1 MKSTH
6 KRRLISLALAV
17 LMLVGVLSGCGSTST
32 STGASSAAP
41 SEESSSASNNA
52 PAQAASVPAQEG
64 EVVDTQKDTITMTVD
79 REPASLDPAVYVST
93 YNAHDQIYEGLVT
106 YDLDGNIV
114 PLLAESY
121 EQVDDI
127 TWVFKLRKDVYFH
140 NGEHMTSADVLY
152 TFTRAMKFPQAANML
167 SNLDPDS
174 FEATDE
180 YTFTFKTKQPYA
192 FTLNNLC
199 ELYLMIVN
207 EKAIQNAGSDEAFGR
222 NPVGTGPYK
231 FVSWVAADSI
241 TLERFDDY
249 WGEPAKVK
257 NVVFKY
263 IIEPTTR
270 TIDLESGGSDID
282 WVVANEDYERVAN
295 GENTTVLKYSIA
307 ATRYF
312 PLNVTKEPLNDIRV
326 RQALQYATDAETIWQ
341 VVFGPEVADYST
353 SFIAPGIGGH
363 AEGLSQYEYNPEK
376 AKELLAEAGY
386 PNGLDIE
393 FLQLSNAVEDM
404 IVTLLKEQW
413 AAAGVNL
420 IISPIDSA
428 GINSRLNEGSF
439 FVSSLQQKTQP
450 IDAGFIMWKLFHSS
464 NRGSTNR
471 SYVADPELDAILDE
485 ICITMDREK
494 RDELA
499 IQAQARVNDLA
510 VVINLCHLHAL
521 NGLNKNLRGY
531 EASGYRRPLLKN
543 CYFVVG

>member
-1 MKSTH
+1 MKKS
-6 KRRLISLALAV
+6 KMARLIAIFMAMMMLASTLT
-17 LMLVGVLSGCGSTST
+17 GCGNSNAD
-32 STGASSAAP
+32 TGENSQSSP
-41 SEESSSASNNA
+41 GMEETDEN
-52 PAQAASVPAQEG
+52 G
-64 EVVDTQKDTITMTVD
+64 EVIDTSKDTITMTVD

-93 YNAHDQIYEGLVT
+93 YNAHDQIFEGLVT
-106 YDLDGNIV
+106 YDIDGNIV

-121 EQVDDI
+121 KQVDDI
-127 TWVFKLRKDVYFH
+127 TWEFKLRQDVYFH

-152 TFTRAMKFPQAANML
+152 TFNRALTFPQAASML

-174 FEATDE
+174 FETPDE
-180 YTFTFKTKQPYA
+180 YTFVFKTKQPYA

-207 EKAIQNAGSDEAFGR
+207 EKAVKDAGSDEAFGR

-241 TLERFDDY
+241 TLERFDEY
-249 WGEPAKVK
+249 WGEPAKIK

-263 IIEPTTR
+263 IVEPTTR
-270 TIDLESGGSDID
+270 TIDLESGGSDIN

-295 GENTTVLKYSIA
+295 GENTTVLKYSIG
-307 ATRYF
+307 ATRYI
-312 PLNVTKEPLNDIRV
+312 PLNVTKKPLDDIRV
-326 RQALQYATDAETIWQ
+326 RQALQYATDAETIWS
-341 VVFGPEVADYST
+341 VVFGPEVSDFAT
-353 SFIAPGIGGH
+353 SFIAPGISGH
-363 AEGLSQYEYNPEK
+363 AEGLPQYEYNPEK

-386 PNGLDIE
+386 PNGLTIE

-413 AAAGVNL
+413 AAAGIEMV
-420 IISPIDSA
+420 ISPIDSA
-428 GINSRLNEGSF
+428 GINSRLNDGDF
-439 FVSSLQQKTQP
+439 YVSSLQQKPQP

-464 NRGSTNR
+464 NAGSTNR
-471 SYVADPELDAILDE
+471 CYVNDPELDAILDE
-485 ICITMDREK
+485 ICVTMDREA

-499 IQAQARVNDLA
+499 IKAQEGVNELA

-543 CYFVVG
+543 CYFVKG